1 MSRTL
6 TFVSI
11 MALGAAL
18 VGGALA
24 QTTMNMPGKHH
35 GPKAGMRFDAMDTNK
50 DGALDKSEVEAKS
63 GGRLAK
69 AFDEID
75 ANKDGQV
82 TKDEL
87 KAGWQAHRA
96 ERQAKMLARIDTD
109 KDGKVSWAESEAMA
123 KARFDKADAN
133 HDGFLD
139 ATELSQGHK
148 GWRHHRQDMA
158 PQQGR

>member
-24 QTTMNMPGKHH
+24 QTTMDMPDKHH
-35 GPKAGMRFDAMDTNK
+35 GHGFDAMDTNK
-50 DGALDKSEVEAKS
+50 DGALDKSEAK
-63 GGRLAK
+63 GRLAK

-75 ANKDGQV
+75 VNKDGKV

-96 ERQAKMLARIDTD
+96 DHQAQRLARIDTD
-109 KDGKVSWAESEAMA
+109 KDGKVSWAESEAQA

-139 ATELSQGHK
+139 TSEMTARK
-148 GWRHHRQDMA
+148 GWRHHGKDMA

>member
-11 MALGAAL
+11 MTLGAAL

-24 QTTMNMPGKHH
+24 QTTMDMPAHQHH
-35 GPKAGMRFDAMDTNK
+35 GRGFDAMDTNK
-50 DGALDKSEVEAKS
+50 DGALDKSEAKD
-63 GGRLAK
+63 RLAK

-75 ANKDGQV
+75 LNKDGKV

-87 KAGWQAHRA
+87 KAGWQAQRTD
-96 ERQAKMLARIDTD
+96 RQAQRVARIDTD
-109 KDGKVSWAESEAMA
+109 KDGKVSWAESEAQA

-139 ATELSQGHK
+139 ASEMTARK
-148 GWRHHRQDMA
+148 GWRHHDKDMA

>member
-24 QTTMNMPGKHH
+24 QTATDTTNHKHH
-35 GPKAGMRFDAMDTNK
+35 GQRFDALDVNK
-50 DGALDKSEVEAKS
+50 DGALDKNEAK
-63 GGRLAK
+63 GVLAK
-69 AFDEID
+69 SFDEID
-75 ANKDGQV
+75 ANKDGKV

-96 ERQAKMLARIDTD
+96 ARQAKMLARIDTD

-148 GWRHHRQDMA
+148 GWRHHRKDMA

>member
-6 TFVSI
+6 TFVSL

-24 QTTMNMPGKHH
+24 QTTDTTNQKHH
-35 GPKAGMRFDAMDTNK
+35 GHGFDALDVNK
-50 DGALDKSEVEAKS
+50 DGALDKSEVASKT

-69 AFDEID
+69 SFDEID
-75 ANKDGQV
+75 ANKDGKV
-82 TKDEL
+82 TKDEIR
-87 KAGWQAHRA
+87 ASWQAHRA
-96 ERQAKMLARIDTD
+96 DRQAQRLARFDTD

>member
-6 TFVSI
+6 TFVSL

-24 QTTMNMPGKHH
+24 QTTDTTNQKHH
-35 GPKAGMRFDAMDTNK
+35 GHGFDVLDVNK
-50 DGALDKSEVEAKS
+50 DGALEKSEVK
-63 GGRLAK
+63 GRLAK
-69 AFDEID
+69 SFDEID
-75 ANKDGQV
+75 ANKDGKV

-87 KAGWQAHRA
+87 KAGWQARRA
-96 ERQAKMLARIDTD
+96 DRQAQKLARIDTD
-109 KDGKVSWAESEAMA
+109 KDGKVSWAESEAVA

-139 ATELSQGHK
+139 TTELSQGHK
-148 GWRHHRQDMA
+148 DWRHHRRDSA

>member
-6 TFVSI
+6 TFVSL

-18 VGGALA
+18 VGGAGA
-24 QTTMNMPGKHH
+24 QTTMDKPAHQHH
-35 GPKAGMRFDAMDTNK
+35 GRGFDAMDTNK
-50 DGALDKSEVEAKS
+50 DGVLDKSEAK
-63 GGRLAK
+63 GRLAK

-75 ANKDGQV
+75 LNKDGKV

-87 KAGWQAHRA
+87 KAGWQAQRTD
-96 ERQAKMLARIDTD
+96 RQAQRLARIDTD
-109 KDGKVSWAESEAMA
+109 KDGKVSWAESEAQA

-139 ATELSQGHK
+139 ASEMTARK
-148 GWRHHRQDMA
+148 GWRHHDKDMA